1 MKKFSPTYRCLGV
14 LSLLLVGG
22 TLAGCN
28 KSGST
33 DSMPTPTPTP
43 TSSAMMT
50 PTPTSTAMVTP
61 TPTSAA
67 MVTPTPTSQ

>member
-1 MKKFSPTYRCLGV
+1 MKKFSPTTRCLGV

-28 KSGST
+28 KSGSM
-33 DSMPTPTPTP
+33 DSTPTPTPTP
-43 TSSAMMT
+43 TST
-50 PTPTSTAMVTP
+50 TMVTP

-67 MVTPTPTSQ
+67 MVTPTPTPTTTQ